1 MRMLLG
7 AVVASF
13 LLPAV
18 AAAADIEMIVDGAR
32 FPEGPEVIDGTL
44 YYVEYGGHT
53 IMTWDGKAATVF
65 WTQEGC
71 GPSAVLQIPGGDF
84 LVTCYD
90 SGTIGPN
97 TEKRLTITKGS
108 AEGNNVYIE
117 AIVEG
122 DNKLVLRLKLDGDK
136 LVGDLKAEGPTAPPI
151 SGKMNLTKEK

>member
-1 MRMLLG
+1 MGKILVGLL
-7 AVVASF
+7 AFVA
-13 LLPAV
+13 LIH
-18 AAAADIEMIVDGAR
+18 AADVTGTWSGSMAMTKGDETKDDTAYLVLKQTGA
-32 FPEGPEVIDGTL
+32 EI
-44 YYVEYGGHT
+44 
-53 IMTWDGKAATVF
+53 
-65 WTQEGC
+65 
-71 GPSAVLQIPGGDF
+71 
-84 LVTCYD
+84 

-151 SGKMNLTKEK
+151 SGKMSLTKEK